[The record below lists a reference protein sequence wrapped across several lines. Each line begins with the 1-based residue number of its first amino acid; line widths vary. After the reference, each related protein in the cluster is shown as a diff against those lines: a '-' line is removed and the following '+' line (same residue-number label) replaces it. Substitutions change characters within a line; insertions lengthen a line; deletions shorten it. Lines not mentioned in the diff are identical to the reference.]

1 MNLICILAVAL
12 MANEPAA
19 DGTVSV
25 LKKEPA
31 PVVATTT
38 VATTADTELR
48 GVRLSQWQV
57 WRLNRIADRQEARDE
72 RNCRCD
78 CAEPKVLLSKPAKC
92 DCR

>member
-31 PVVATTT
+31 PVVSTTT
-38 VATTADTELR
+38 DTELR
-48 GVRLSQWQV
+48 GVRLSPWQV
-57 WRLNRIADRQEARDE
+57 RRLNRIADRQEARDE